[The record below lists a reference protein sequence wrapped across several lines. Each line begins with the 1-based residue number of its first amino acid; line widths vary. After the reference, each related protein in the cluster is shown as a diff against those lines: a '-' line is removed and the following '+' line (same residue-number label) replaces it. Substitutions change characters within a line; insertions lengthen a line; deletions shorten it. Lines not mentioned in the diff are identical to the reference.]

1 MPITLILAL
10 IPLCPKIVAGI
21 EHIFGHGTGPAK
33 KQAATSALADV
44 LNVLAG
50 TESTPGANSSAM
62 DFIDDMIEACVKLY
76 NNSGTFTHGTSV
88 STTLPNV

>member
-33 KQAATSALADV
+33 KAAATAALADV
-44 LNVLAG
+44 FNVLAG
-50 TESTPGANSSAM
+50 AEGTPGANSSIMA
-62 DFIDDMIEACVKLY
+62 FLDDMIEATVKLY
-76 NNSGTFTHGTSV
+76 NGTGTFTHK
-88 STTLPNV
+88 P